1 MQSHEGAALM
11 SVAGKVEGRQK
22 EGDSNGEKFW
32 ERFGQVP
39 MESLSLGGSGEQTSL
54 LPEWVWAWSCLAIS
68 AWEQPAGGVHT
79 WSWIQK
85 GSSSGCLP
93 MHDPPVGRSSEQC
106 ILVTTALLDFTPE
119 RQSRESRAGKS

>member
-1 MQSHEGAALM
+1 
-11 SVAGKVEGRQK
+11 
-22 EGDSNGEKFW
+22 
-32 ERFGQVP
+32 
-39 MESLSLGGSGEQTSL
+39 MESLSPGGSGEQTSV

-85 GSSSGCLP
+85 GSSSGRLL
-93 MHDPPVGRSSEQC
+93 MHDAPVGGSSERL

-119 RQSRESRAGKS
+119 RRSRESRAGRS